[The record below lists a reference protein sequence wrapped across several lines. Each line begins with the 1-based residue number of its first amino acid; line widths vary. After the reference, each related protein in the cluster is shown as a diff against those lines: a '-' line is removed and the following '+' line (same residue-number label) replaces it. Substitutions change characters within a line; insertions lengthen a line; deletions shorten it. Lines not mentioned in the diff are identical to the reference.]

1 MALSTIPCMNFGSTG
16 HMSSRVLFGA
26 ATLGAGTTD
35 RAWQLLNRA
44 MEVGVNHL
52 DTAASYGDAELNMA
66 PWLAENRNRVF
77 LATKTGQ
84 RDGDAARAE
93 LENSLERLGTD
104 SVDLIQ
110 LHNLVE
116 PEEWEQAHGPGGAVE
131 ALAKAKEEGLCSN
144 IGVTGHGLRIPK
156 MHLQSLARFPFS
168 SVLVP
173 LNYVLWQNS
182 EYRRDLEALF
192 SYCDQTSVAVQTIKS
207 VARRR
212 WPELPE
218 RRFSWYEPLTEEAA
232 VISAVH
238 WVLQNTQVFL
248 NTSSDSR
255 LLETTYAAAI
265 DPEPVSDEMMEAIA
279 VANDITPLFDG
290 GELERI

>member
-1 MALSTIPCMNFGSTG
+1 
-16 HMSSRVLFGA
+16 MSSRVLFGA
-26 ATLGAGTTD
+26 AALAGGTPE
-35 RAWQLLNRA
+35 RAWEVLDRA

-52 DTAASYGDAELNMA
+52 DTAASYGRSELNLA

-77 LATKTGQ
+77 LATKTGA
-84 RDGDAARAE
+84 RNGDDARAE
-93 LENSLERLGTD
+93 LELSLERLGTD
-104 SVDLIQ
+104 RVDMIQ

-116 PEEWEQAHGPGGAVE
+116 QNEWDEAHGPGGAVE
-131 ALAKAKEEGLCSN
+131 ALIKAKEEGLCSH

-156 MHLQSLARFPFS
+156 MHLRSLERYPFA

-173 LNYVLWQNS
+173 MNFVLWQNQQ
-182 EYRRDLEALF
+182 YQADLQALLD
-192 SYCDQTSVAVQTIKS
+192 YCDQTSVAVQTIKS

-212 WPELPE
+212 WPEIPE
-218 RRFSWYEPLTEEAA
+218 RRFSWYEPLAEEAA
-232 VISAVH
+232 ITSAVH

-265 DPEPVSDEMMEAIA
+265 DPEPVGDEMMEAIA
-279 VANDITPLFDG
+279 IANDMTPLFDG

>member
-1 MALSTIPCMNFGSTG
+1 MTSATIPRMNFGSTG

-26 ATLGAGTTD
+26 ATLSAGTPE
-35 RAWQLLNRA
+35 RASELLDRA
-44 MEVGVNHL
+44 MEVGINHL
-52 DTAASYGDAELNMA
+52 DTAASYGNAETNMA
-66 PWLAENRNRVF
+66 PWLAENRSRVF
-77 LATKTGQ
+77 LATKTGE

-93 LENSLERLGTD
+93 LERSLERLGTD
-104 SVDLIQ
+104 RVDMIQ

-116 PEEWEQAHGPGGAVE
+116 PEEWEQAHGPGGVVE
-131 ALAKAKEEGLCSN
+131 AMVKAKEEGLCSN
-144 IGVTGHGLRIPK
+144 IGVTGHGLRIAK
-156 MHLQSLARFPFS
+156 MHLKSLERFHFA

-173 LNYVLWQNS
+173 MNYVLWQNT
-182 EYRRDLEALF
+182 EYRSDLQTLLD
-192 SYCDQTSVAVQTIKS
+192 YCDQTSVAVQTIKS

-212 WPELPE
+212 WQEPSE

-232 VISAVH
+232 ITSAVH

-255 LLETTYAAAI
+255 LLETAYAAAI
-265 DPEPVSDEMMEAIA
+265 NPEPVSDEMMEAIA
-279 VANDITPLFDG
+279 LANDMTPLFDG